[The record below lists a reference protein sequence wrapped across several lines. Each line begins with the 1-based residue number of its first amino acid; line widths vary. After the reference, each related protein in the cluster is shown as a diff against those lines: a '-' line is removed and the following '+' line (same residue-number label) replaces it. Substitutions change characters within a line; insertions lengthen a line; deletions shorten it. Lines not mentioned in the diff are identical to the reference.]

1 MNKLH
6 LKIRET
12 EYLVVGAG
20 AAGCAFGFLM
30 ERAGADV
37 LLLEMKNSRQRAK
50 LCAGILE
57 NRAEAAFYDI
67 FGQTAD
73 GTKGMNFAGPCR
85 KVERVPMYRVRQES
99 RRRRAWAP
107 RCAVTCGPGAKP

>member
-37 LLLEMKNSRQRAK
+37 LLLEMKNSRQRVK

-57 NRAEAAFYDI
+57 PRAEAAFYDV
-67 FGQTAD
+67 FGQTVEE
-73 GTKGMNFAGPCR
+73 AGLAPMRIESMC
-85 KVERVPMYRVRQES
+85 VWDERNEL
-99 RRRRAWAP
+99 RRAMP
-107 RCAVTCGPGAKP
+107 

>member
-1 MNKLH
+1 MYKHH
-6 LKIRET
+6 LQIWET

-37 LLLEMKNSRQRAK
+37 LLLEMKNSQQRVK

-57 NRAEAAFYDI
+57 KRTEAAFYDI
-67 FGQTAD
+67 FEQTVD
-73 GTKGMNFAGPCR
+73 EAGLD
-85 KVERVPMYRVRQES
+85 PMRIE
-99 RRRRAWAP
+99 AM
-107 RCAVTCGPGAKP
+107 

>member
-1 MNKLH
+1 MNKPH
-6 LKIRET
+6 PEMRET

-37 LLLEMKNSRQRAK
+37 LLLEMKNAEQRVK

-57 NRAEAAFYDI
+57 PRAEAAFYDV
-67 FGQTAD
+67 FGQTVEE
-73 GTKGMNFAGPCR
+73 AGLAPMRIEAMC
-85 KVERVPMYRVRQES
+85 VWDERNEL
-99 RRRRAWAP
+99 RRAM
-107 RCAVTCGPGAKP
+107 PG